1 MWFPQSRHSIFRKP
15 HPGTCVI
22 VLADEMHPGFFQ
34 GLLDHLQGGPAPA
47 RKSAQFAG

>member
-1 MWFPQSRHSIFRKP
+1 
-15 HPGTCVI
+15 VI
-22 VLADEMHPGFFQ
+22 VLADEMDPGFFQ